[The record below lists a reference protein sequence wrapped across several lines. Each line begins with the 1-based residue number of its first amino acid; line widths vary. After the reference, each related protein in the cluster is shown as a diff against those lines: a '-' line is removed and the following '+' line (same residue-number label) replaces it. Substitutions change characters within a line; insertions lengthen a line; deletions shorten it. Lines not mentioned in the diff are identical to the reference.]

1 MFYTHRPNTSF
12 SLALPSPSFHFLPS
26 LFFLLFSLSLSFLPS
41 LPFFLSL
48 PAGFWCSDRAMPHR
62 FRQACSRSHPNCINK
77 PDKALPR
84 TNVNHLLIIAPSNKH
99 ADCKIGYTTISTT
112 LFACLSWKVHR
123 LTAVILYSP
132 TDYWLT
138 WLIKILLIMWQICL
152 NLPTK
157 KIIKNKK

>member
-12 SLALPSPSFHFLPS
+12 SLALLFPSFHFLPS
-26 LFFLLFSLSLSFLPS
+26 LFFLLFSLSFLPS

-48 PAGFWCSDRAMPHR
+48 PKGFWCSDSAMPHR

-99 ADCKIGYTTISTT
+99 ADCKIVYTTISTT

-123 LTAVILYSP
+123 PTAVILYSP

-157 KIIKNKK
+157 KKNK

>member
-1 MFYTHRPNTSF
+1 MCFISFYSSKRVFYTHRPNTSF

-26 LFFLLFSLSLSFLPS
+26 FLFLFLSFLLFL
-41 LPFFLSL
+41 FFLSL

-123 LTAVILYSP
+123 PTAVILYSP

-138 WLIKILLIMWQICL
+138 WL
-152 NLPTK
+152 N
-157 KIIKNKK
+157 